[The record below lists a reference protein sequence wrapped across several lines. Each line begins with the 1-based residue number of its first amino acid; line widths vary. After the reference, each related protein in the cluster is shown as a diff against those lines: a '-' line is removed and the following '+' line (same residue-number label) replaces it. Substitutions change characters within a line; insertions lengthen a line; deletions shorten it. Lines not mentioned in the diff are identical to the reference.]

1 MKSNV
6 ITAPIEY
13 IHTSSHKWNIY
24 SRESSSNAIEE
35 YYLREEMAR
44 SQILDKAFSRHH
56 AIVSSALDTAVKIV
70 NRAFPKGLVVDT
82 GRRGWV
88 GVGLGVGVGVGASD
102 AYQKH
107 HLVALSGMSGLLVTR
122 LIVSGM
128 TRCGS
133 TRRHARDSHH
143 HLMKTMKKY
152 TQITTYYIHSALTSE
167 ILIGNRYYR
176 DILKN
181 TASKR
186 IIGHHG
192 KQYTSEDV
200 TPALVNA
207 TKCELRRLYAS
218 QITRLTDTVK
228 QYKRGFVN
236 LHEIQND
243 PEFQRL
249 FAAFWQYSNQVM
261 KKRDNYESS
270 TLQLDDDENDNRL
283 TYYNKY
289 ETFKQIKRFFVLSE
303 ISEVPAMVPR
313 LYDYDIVHLFDSAA
327 QGFVKYIQI
336 VKSTLI
342 RLAND
347 GLTSAFL
354 SFAAIEPGM
363 VTSDLAPAHGK
374 TYHTL
379 TLKSCANH
387 IPSRDPLY
395 GALRIQHR
403 AHIPRTADVIVD
415 ARFDHDHDHD
425 DDHDHEHDQ
434 YSDDIVRGLN
444 GMSRFYAIQRIR
456 ELSLNTLVATA
467 NRVV

>member
-13 IHTSSHKWNIY
+13 IHASTHKWNIY

-56 AIVSSALDTAVKIV
+56 AIVSSALDTAVKLV

-88 GVGLGVGVGVGASD
+88 GVGLGVGVGASD

-107 HLVALSGMSGLLVTR
+107 HLVALSSMSGLLVTR

-133 TRRHARDSHH
+133 TRRDARDSHH
-143 HLMKTMKKY
+143 HLMKTMKKH

-192 KQYTSEDV
+192 KQYTSEDI

-228 QYKRGFVN
+228 QYKRGFVH

-261 KKRDNYESS
+261 KKRDDFESS
-270 TLQLDDDENDNRL
+270 TLLQPDDDENDNRF
-283 TYYNKY
+283 TYYNKQ
-289 ETFKQIKRFFVLSE
+289 ETFNHLKQIKQFFVLSE
-303 ISEVPAMVPR
+303 ITEVPVMVPR

-327 QGFVKYIQI
+327 QGFVKYIQS
-336 VKSTLI
+336 VKNTLI

-363 VTSDLAPAHGK
+363 VTPELAPAHGK
-374 TYHTL
+374 THQTL

-425 DDHDHEHDQ
+425 HDHDE

-456 ELSLNTLVATA
+456 ESSLNTLVATA

>member
-24 SRESSSNAIEE
+24 SRESSSNAIKE

-88 GVGLGVGVGVGASD
+88 GVGVGVGVSN

-107 HLVALSGMSGLLVTR
+107 HLVALSSMSGLLVTR

-133 TRRHARDSHH
+133 AHRDARDSHH

-152 TQITTYYIHSALTSE
+152 TQITTYYIHSALASE

-176 DILKN
+176 DILKH
-181 TASKR
+181 TASNR

-192 KQYTSEDV
+192 KQYTSEDI

-218 QITRLTDTVK
+218 QMVRLTDTVK
-228 QYKRGFVN
+228 QYKRGFVH

-270 TLQLDDDENDNRL
+270 TLLQPDDDENDNRF
-283 TYYNKY
+283 TYYNKQ
-289 ETFKQIKRFFVLSE
+289 ETFNHLKQIKRFFVLSE

-327 QGFVKYIQI
+327 QGFVKYIQS
-336 VKSTLI
+336 VKNTLI

-363 VTSDLAPAHGK
+363 VTPELAPAHGK
-374 TYHTL
+374 THQTL

-415 ARFDHDHDHD
+415 ARFDHDHD
-425 DDHDHEHDQ
+425 Q

-456 ELSLNTLVATA
+456 ELSLNTLVGTA